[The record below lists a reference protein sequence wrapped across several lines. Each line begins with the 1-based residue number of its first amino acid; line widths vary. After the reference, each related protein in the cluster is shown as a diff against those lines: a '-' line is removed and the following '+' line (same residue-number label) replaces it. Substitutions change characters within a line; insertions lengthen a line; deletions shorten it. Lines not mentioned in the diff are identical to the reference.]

1 MQWWGQGRRR
11 RRGCGGGDGSD
22 GGRGDGGRG
31 DGGGGD
37 GSDGKGDGGRGDG
50 GRLVT
55 ENGWLLGNQL
65 LESFYMGRLI
75 AFERNIG
82 RRRHTVEELDA
93 GIDSWEAEFAMD
105 LEAVSEI
112 TH

>member
-1 MQWWGQGRRR
+1 MVGPGAATAAGATAATVAGATVAGATAAGPTAATAGATAVGATAAR
-11 RRGCGGGDGSD
+11 
-22 GGRGDGGRG
+22 
-31 DGGGGD
+31 
-37 GSDGKGDGGRGDG
+37 K
-50 GRLVT
+50 LEVA
-55 ENGWLLGNQL
+55 ENGWLLGNQR